1 MRRIT
6 SVFVA
11 SAVLAGLVGFPAFAD
26 VKVPPIFSDNMVL
39 QRQVEIPV
47 WGTATP
53 GEEVTVALET
63 ETVTTKADRSG
74 KWLVHLKPREAGGNY
89 TLIIRGNNILS
100 FTRVMVGEVWVCS
113 GQSNME
119 WPLKLANNAEA
130 EIAAANDKALR
141 GIVIKKAISSKP
153 TSEMSG
159 SWALCTP
166 EVAGDFSAVA
176 YFFAKHLRETLNV
189 PVGLIMTYWG
199 GTPAEAWTEASF
211 LQSDP
216 DFEPLL
222 KRWNE
227 NLGKVQANLDEFEKS
242 FKVWKNESIK
252 AENEGRPVGDPPKM
266 PEDPRRSPHRP
277 TGLYN
282 AMISPLLPYA
292 MRGAIWYQ
300 GESNAGRAYQYR
312 KLFPAMINSWR
323 KAWGQGDFPFL
334 FVQLANF
341 TPTFPEPRESAW
353 AELREAQTMT
363 LSLPNTGM
371 AVIIDIGE
379 AGDIHPRNK
388 QDVGK
393 RLGLQAEKIV
403 YGREV
408 AASGPMYESMQIE
421 EGKIRIKFKHADNG
435 LSAKDGDLKGFAI
448 AGEDHKFVW
457 ANAVIEGDSVVV
469 SAEGVAKPVEVRYAW
484 DDNPVCN
491 LYNGAGLP
499 ACPFRTD
506 DWPGKTINEK

>member
-1 MRRIT
+1 
-6 SVFVA
+6 
-11 SAVLAGLVGFPAFAD
+11 
-26 VKVPPIFSDNMVL
+26 
-39 QRQVEIPV
+39 
-47 WGTATP
+47 
-53 GEEVTVALET
+53 
-63 ETVTTKADRSG
+63 
-74 KWLVHLKPREAGGNY
+74 
-89 TLIIRGNNILS
+89 
-100 FTRVMVGEVWVCS
+100 
-113 GQSNME
+113 
-119 WPLKLANNAEA
+119 
-130 EIAAANDKALR
+130 
-141 GIVIKKAISSKP
+141 
-153 TSEMSG
+153 
-159 SWALCTP
+159 
-166 EVAGDFSAVA
+166 
-176 YFFAKHLRETLNV
+176 
-189 PVGLIMTYWG
+189 
-199 GTPAEAWTEASF
+199 
-211 LQSDP
+211 
-216 DFEPLL
+216 
-222 KRWNE
+222 
-227 NLGKVQANLDEFEKS
+227 
-242 FKVWKNESIK
+242 
-252 AENEGRPVGDPPKM
+252 
-266 PEDPRRSPHRP
+266 
-277 TGLYN
+277 
-282 AMISPLLPYA
+282 MISPLLPYA

-469 SAEGVAKPVEVRYAW
+469 SAEGVAKPAAVRYAW